1 MELIAGAESLWVQ
14 NVVAENLATHENN
27 SLYGNLKL
35 SVGFQLCSAQ
45 HGPLQLKTD
54 QQVILWAHYAPYP
67 PCVFFL
73 LERLQKIIYTL
84 T

>member
-14 NVVAENLATHENN
+14 NVVAENLVTHENN

-35 SVGFQLCSAQ
+35 LVGFQLCSAQ

-54 QQVILWAHYAPYP
+54 QQVILWAHYAPT
-67 PCVFFL
+67 L
-73 LERLQKIIYTL
+73 LAYFSYWKDYKRLYTL
-84 T
+84 